1 MLLLRSHVHV
11 RSLVL
16 TETHKTECM
25 TGCRGFLLPSERD
38 NIRKS
43 AMWAKVWGPR
53 VDAESFCNGAQ
64 SAAAYSMGSSAASF
78 SRLQQS
84 RVSAAPSMADL
95 HRRA

>member
-1 MLLLRSHVHV
+1 
-11 RSLVL
+11 
-16 TETHKTECM
+16 M

-64 SAAAYSMGSSAASF
+64 SAAAYCRVVATSKPRQCQRKPIDLLQDKALWAA
-78 SRLQQS
+78 
-84 RVSAAPSMADL
+84 VAPRTEALVQATRAIARKADWTPG
-95 HRRA
+95 